1 MIRKTTRTIS
11 AAFAL
16 GVAAAALSI
25 VSVPASAATAVSTKN
40 EALVKAINDMNAAAR
55 SQNWTEALAKAKE
68 ADAIKDDK
76 PTALNAPI
84 HAMIVT
90 AAINA
95 KDYATAMAQ
104 IDKNIAAK
112 EGDRTAS
119 LRQALSVAIMAKNK
133 EKTDQYAKD
142 LGGNLDNET
151 RLFIASSMMNSGQL
165 KEALDY
171 AKPALEGNPP
181 EAALKFEEA
190 VYFKMNNLA
199 GRRAALEQLV
209 ASYPKLEYWH
219 DLLQLARNDKGL
231 SDDQTMDIYR
241 LRLAVGD
248 LKSDA
253 DFQEMAQEALVAG
266 YATEA
271 KGVLDKAQAEKI
283 LSGERDQR
291 LVKMA
296 TDRAAQDGAAIADL
310 QKRAGSDPNSAVK
323 LCLMYWSTGKNK
335 EAEDRLR
342 AAIASGKLA
351 DPDSAKVALGHVL
364 LAEGKGG
371 DAVTAFASV
380 ARNSK
385 EANIARLWAIYAR
398 HPEAAEGEK
407 AEKPAKAAAPAR
419 RRG

>member
-1 MIRKTTRTIS
+1 MIRKTTRAIS
-11 AAFAL
+11 AAFVL
-16 GVAAAALSI
+16 GVAAAALSV
-25 VSVPASAATAVSTKN
+25 VSVPAAGAGLQTKN

-55 SQNWTEALAKAKE
+55 AQNWTEALEKAKE

-76 PTALNAPI
+76 PSQLNAPI

-95 KDYATAMAQ
+95 KDYSTAMAQ

-112 EGDRTAS
+112 EGDRTTS

-133 EKTDQYAKD
+133 EKTDVYAKE

-151 RLFIASSMMNSGQL
+151 RLFIASNMVQSGQY
-165 KEALDY
+165 KEALEY
-171 AKPALEGNPP
+171 AKPALEGNPS

-209 ASYPKLEYWH
+209 TSYPKLEYWH

-231 SDDQTMDIYR
+231 NDDQTMDIYR

-248 LKSDA
+248 LKSDG

-271 KGVLDKAQAEKI
+271 KNVLAKAQSEKI
-283 LSGERDQR
+283 LNGERDQR

-310 QKRAGSDPNSAVK
+310 QRRAGSDPDSAVK
-323 LCLMYWSTGKNK
+323 LGLMYWSTGKDK
-335 EAEDRLR
+335 EAEDTIR
-342 AAIASGKLA
+342 AAIATHKLS
-351 DPDSAKVALGHVL
+351 DPDWAQVALGHVL
-364 LAEGKGG
+364 LADGKGP
-371 DAVTAFASV
+371 DAATAFTSV
-380 ARNSK
+380 ARNGK

-398 HPEAAEGEK
+398 HPELEPDK
-407 AEKPAKAAAPAR
+407 AEKPAKAAATERR
-419 RRG
+419 RRGG

>member
-1 MIRKTTRTIS
+1 MIRHTTRAIS
-11 AAFAL
+11 TAFAL
-16 GVAAAALSI
+16 GVAAAALS
-25 VSVPASAATAVSTKN
+25 VASASAAGLQTKN
-40 EALVKAINDMNAAAR
+40 EALVKAITDMNNAAKA
-55 SQNWTEALAKAKE
+55 QNWTEALAKAKE

-76 PTALNAPI
+76 PAALNAPI
-84 HAMIVT
+84 HAMIIS
-90 AAINA
+90 AAIQA
-95 KDYATAMAQ
+95 HDYSAALAQ
-104 IDKNIAAK
+104 LDKEIASG
-112 EGDRTAS
+112 EGNKAQN
-119 LRQALSVAIMAKNK
+119 LKQALAVAISAKNK
-133 EKTDQYAKD
+133 EKTDQYAKE

-151 RLFIASSMMNSGQL
+151 RLFIASNMLQSGQA

-171 AKPALEGNPP
+171 AKPALESNPT

-199 GRRAALEQLV
+199 GRRTALEQLV
-209 ASYPKLEYWH
+209 TSYPRLEYWH

-248 LKSDA
+248 LKTDA

-271 KGVLDKAQAEKI
+271 KSVLDKAAAAKV

-310 QKRAGSDPNSAVK
+310 QKRAGTDPNAAVK
-323 LCLMYWSTGKNK
+323 LGLMYWTTGKNT
-335 EAEDRLR
+335 EAEDVLR
-342 AAIASGKLA
+342 KAIASGKVDA
-351 DPDSAKVALGHVL
+351 DAAKVALGHVL
-364 LAEGKGG
+364 LSEGKGG
-371 DAVTAFASV
+371 DAATTFASV
-380 ARNSK
+380 AKNGK

-398 HPEAAEGEK
+398 HPEVEGDKAEK
-407 AEKPAKAAAPAR
+407 AEKPVKASAPAR
-419 RRG
+419 KRAG